1 MALTDHNT
9 STDPTPQPTPHI
21 AIAGGGIIGL
31 VLALG
36 LLRRGIPVKIYEQ
49 SRGFRE
55 IGAGVAFTKNAV
67 RCMGMVHPGI
77 VDALRAV
84 ATDNGDE
91 RVRGDYLY
99 VHLALLVGGFWGA
112 TRWG

>member
-1 MALTDHNT
+1 MASVDPK
-9 STDPTPQPTPHI
+9 STAPSPKPSSPPHI

-67 RCMGMVHPGI
+67 KCMGMVHPGI
-77 VDALRAV
+77 VDALRSV

-91 RVRGDYLY
+91 RVRGDYL
-99 VHLALLVGGFWGA
+99 
-112 TRWG
+112 